1 MDLIKIAVAL
11 IIGYS
16 PLTGSAQR
24 IAIMGAMDQEIS
36 FLREAMTHQK
46 RIQRGGVDFYKG
58 KIGKQK
64 IILLKAGVGKVNA
77 AYSTAVLTQNFNISA
92 LIFTGVAGGLH
103 PEIRAGDIVIGENL
117 LQYDFGSLNEESFE
131 LWPFYKIGGE
141 RHEEL
146 YIEADA
152 HLLELSLKAS
162 ENVEFSPVVNRP
174 PRIFSGTITTGDLF
188 ISNREKANFL
198 YAEYNS
204 LATEMEGAAVAHI
217 CRSLDIPFVVL
228 RSCSDNAQA
237 EALVSF
243 ASFVGPAS
251 ENAALLVMG
260 ILELME

>member
-1 MDLIKIAVAL
+1 MDLIKITIAL

-16 PLTGSAQR
+16 PLSVAAQR

-36 FLREAMTHQK
+36 LLLEAMTHQK
-46 RIQRGGVDFYKG
+46 RIQKGGVEFYKG

-117 LQYDFGSLNEESFE
+117 LQYDFGSLNEENFE
-131 LWPFYKIGGE
+131 LWPFYKIEGG
-141 RHEEL
+141 RHEGL
-146 YIEADA
+146 YIEADSS
-152 HLLELSLKAS
+152 LLELSLQAAKK
-162 ENVEFSPVVNRP
+162 VEFSPVVKSL
-174 PRIFSGTITTGDLF
+174 PRIFSGTIATGDLF
-188 ISNREKANFL
+188 ISNKEKANYL
-198 YAEYNS
+198 YSEYNS

-217 CRSLDIPFVVL
+217 CRSLDIPFIVL
-228 RSCSDNAQA
+228 RSCSDNARG

-243 ASFVGPAS
+243 TSFVGPAS
-251 ENAALLVMG
+251 ENAALLVLG